1 MLEWMIAIVALCGAI
16 AGFAALY
23 LVLRFA
29 LQLRRDDGVSLH
41 GAVVRRWR
49 RRRGRGADDAT
60 WLESALPRA
69 RVVRCRRPTARR
81 SPSQQA
87 NGLRLP
93 G

>member
-1 MLEWMIAIVALCGAI
+1 MIAIVALTGAI

-29 LQLRRDDGVSLH
+29 LQLRRDTGVDLR
-41 GAVVRRWR
+41 GQVLDRRWR
-49 RRRGRGADDAT
+49 RRRGQDAGVDAAR
-60 WLESALPRA
+60 LASLLPRA
-69 RVVRCRRPTARR
+69 QVLRCRRSTARR
-81 SPSQQA
+81 SPAARA